1 MDTTLVLSME
11 SIVLVQKFLREALL
25 IKSKDKKC
33 KGLKEQ
39 KKIGTDSQ
47 RRQILLLNF
56 IVQTFHSVWC

>member
-39 KKIGTDSQ
+39 KK
-47 RRQILLLNF
+47 
-56 IVQTFHSVWC
+56 